1 MHLNFSSFAVVMSR
15 PVHSASE
22 MDQWGEDTSKAE
34 EDKIFVDVH
43 LNKFGNALISTTTA
57 EVDKPRII

>member
-1 MHLNFSSFAVVMSR
+1 MSR